1 VPKASGVELEGTT
14 FVVYAYV
21 VKEGRAVGTRDVM
34 RGANLSSPSVAYRH
48 LQKLEGMGLLN
59 KNEYGEYVVKEKA
72 NIRGFL
78 WVGRSLLPRML
89 FYSFFFLG
97 LLILEIVILAIHFS
111 VESYEFKV
119 MFFYM
124 TLITAGAMVL
134 FLVEGLLLLLKFKRG
149 TSANNV
155 A

>member
-1 VPKASGVELEGTT
+1 
-14 FVVYAYV
+14 V
-21 VKEGRAVGTRDVM
+21 VKEGRPVGTRDVM
-34 RGANLSSPSVAYRH
+34 RGAGLSSPSVAYRH
-48 LQKLEGMGLLN
+48 LQKLESIGLLQ

-97 LLILEIVILAIHFS
+97 LLILEIIILAIHFS
-111 VESYEFKV
+111 VEGYQFKV
-119 MFFYM
+119 LFFYM
-124 TLITAGAMVL
+124 TLITGGAMML
-134 FLVEGLLLLLKFKRG
+134 FLVEGVLQLLKFKRG
-149 TSANNV
+149 AAATNNT